1 MVDLF
6 GVRGNVIAVHVII
19 MHCVEV
25 FAGRDLSMNV
35 TWMDRYPSQMRGRCR
50 LNRSSEF
57 PEVSENASSI
67 YLLRAGTNSRTVDS
81 EAWE

>member
-1 MVDLF
+1 VVDLF

-57 PEVSENASSI
+57 PEVSEM
-67 YLLRAGTNSRTVDS
+67 LRSFTSFARG
-81 EAWE
+81 

>member
-57 PEVSENASSI
+57 PEVSENASFI
-67 YLLRAGTNSRTVDS
+67 YLLRAGINSRTVDS